1 MSVTINDISFV
12 TTALATAG
20 VIGICVYGLVRCAK
34 YWRLFTGIALLLLIP
49 LWFFFQFLLFAVFD
63 DLTVQGV
70 TKREWHFDYAVTP
83 VLNLAALAG
92 VWFIVSRVVKMAAV
106 SYANHPD
113 RPLVATPDS
122 IEQGRSRR

>member
-49 LWFFFQFLLFAVFD
+49 LWFFFQLLGAASLSFFIIF
-63 DLTVQGV
+63 GV
-70 TKREWHFDYAVTP
+70 RFV
-83 VLNLAALAG
+83 VVG
-92 VWFIVSRVVKMAAV
+92 VSLLMDVRIWR
-106 SYANHPD
+106 N
-113 RPLVATPDS
+113 
-122 IEQGRSRR
+122 